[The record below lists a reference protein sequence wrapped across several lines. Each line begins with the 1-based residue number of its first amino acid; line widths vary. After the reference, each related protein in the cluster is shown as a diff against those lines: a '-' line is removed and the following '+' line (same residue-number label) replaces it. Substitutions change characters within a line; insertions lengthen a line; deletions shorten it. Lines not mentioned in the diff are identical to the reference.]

1 MTCMGGAVPYCYLLL
16 VFLGQ
21 LELCPSAFLGLGV
34 QGPPCTH
41 LLLPVDSGGIAV
53 QTEPQC
59 GEWAAD
65 GDCVQLC
72 TCAPLNPHPAH
83 LPSVCEINLVF
94 VPVSEAS
101 VGPLRHLSQ
110 RKGRTCSLTPT
121 SCNFLSTHHLCSGP
135 CWLLGGRSGC

>member
-34 QGPPCTH
+34 QGLPCTH

-72 TCAPLNPHPAH
+72 TCAPLMATIIFFLYWLSLYNT
-83 LPSVCEINLVF
+83 NLQV
-94 VPVSEAS
+94 
-101 VGPLRHLSQ
+101 
-110 RKGRTCSLTPT
+110 
-121 SCNFLSTHHLCSGP
+121 
-135 CWLLGGRSGC
+135 